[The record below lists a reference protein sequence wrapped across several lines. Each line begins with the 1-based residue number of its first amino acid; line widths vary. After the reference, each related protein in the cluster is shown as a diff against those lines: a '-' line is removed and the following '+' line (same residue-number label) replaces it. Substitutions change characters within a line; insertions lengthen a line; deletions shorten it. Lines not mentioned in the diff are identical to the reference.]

1 MEFKRVTEI
10 LDKAAKDVPEKVGF
24 VDQFGEMTYRQM
36 REASFKVAGAI
47 LETFGESA
55 SELQDKDPLPAATLI
70 EAGNAITAVIHGIL
84 YAGDY
89 YSVIDETMPNE
100 RIEKIFETLK
110 PRLLIANRKT
120 EEKARSLAF
129 SGKLLIYEDIIEQ
142 DKPAAEIPKIIC
154 NEVSE
159 KIASVTFTSGSTGN
173 PKGVVTGHNGII
185 YPSIA
190 NRDDVEIIF
199 TDHVGNQSP
208 MYYVMGILNLFFS
221 IAAEATCYFMP
232 KWLFSQP
239 AELVRYMVEN
249 KISIIDWVA
258 SGVTVISRFS
268 AWEGY
273 EEELNRYLRTVTFAG
288 DVASTKLI
296 NKMKKVI
303 PDPKYRQGYGATEFY
318 YTFLYHMTRE
328 LADDERVPLGYPAEF
343 VTAYIIKDDGTAAKD
358 GEEGQLCLAG
368 PGMAIG
374 YLNDDAATEEKFQD
388 NPLNPGE
395 RIYLT
400 GDIVKKN
407 EYGEIIFLSRKDFM
421 IKHMGHRVEL
431 GEIELAACS
440 LDDEMQ
446 CACIFDK
453 EKEHIIMVYVGKL
466 EEKELKEKLKE
477 KVQRHMVPNRFV
489 RLENLP
495 LNQNNKVDRKK
506 LREIYIGN

>member
-10 LDKAAKDVPEKVGF
+10 LDKAAKDVPEKIGF
-24 VDQFGEMTYRQM
+24 VDQFGQMTYQEM
-36 REASFKVAGAI
+36 RDASIKVARAI
-47 LETFGESA
+47 LKAFNEDPA
-55 SELQDKDPLPAATLI
+55 NLQDKEPLPAATLI
-70 EAGNAITAVIHGIL
+70 EAGNDIAAVMHGIL

-100 RIEKIFETLK
+100 RIEKIFDNLK
-110 PRLLIANRKT
+110 PRLVIANKKT
-120 EEKARSLAF
+120 EEKARSLNF
-129 SGKLLIYEDIIEQ
+129 DGKILVYEDIIAE
-142 DKPAAEIPKIIC
+142 DKDDMEIPKIVC
-154 NEVSE
+154 EEVST
-159 KIASVTFTSGSTGN
+159 KLASITFTSGSTGN
-173 PKGVVTGHNGII
+173 PKGVMTGHNGII

-208 MYYVMGILNLFFS
+208 MYYVMGVLNLFFS

-239 AELVRYMVEN
+239 AELVKYMVEN
-249 KISIIDWVA
+249 QISIIDWVA
-258 SGVTVISRFS
+258 SAVTVISRFS

-273 EEELNRYLRTVTFAG
+273 EEELNKYLRTVTFAG

-318 YTFLYHMTRE
+318 YTFLYHMTRDI
-328 LADDERVPLGYPAEF
+328 ADDERVPLGYPAEF
-343 VTAYIIKDDGTAAKD
+343 VTAYIIKDDGTAAKE
-358 GEEGQLCLAG
+358 GEEGELCLAG

-374 YLNDDAATEEKFQD
+374 YLNDDASTEEKFQD
-388 NPLNPGE
+388 NPLKPGE
-395 RIYLT
+395 RIYCT

-431 GEIELAACS
+431 GEIELAASS
-440 LDDEMQ
+440 LDDQMQ

-453 EKEHIIMVYVGKL
+453 EKEHIIMVYVGRL
-466 EEKELKEKLKE
+466 SEKELKEKLKE
-477 KVQRHMVPNRFV
+477 KVQRHMVPNRFIK
-489 RLENLP
+489 LENLP

-506 LREIYIGN
+506 LKETYIG

>member
-10 LDKAAKDVPEKVGF
+10 LDKAVCDVPEKVGF
-24 VDQFGEMTYRQM
+24 VDQNGQMTYREM
-36 REASFKVAGAI
+36 KEASLKVAGAI
-47 LETFGESA
+47 LRTFGEDPNA
-55 SELQDKDPLPAATLI
+55 LQEKEPHATATLI
-70 EAGNAITAVIHGIL
+70 EASNDIAAVMHGVL

-100 RIEKIFETLK
+100 RIEKIFDNLR
-110 PRLLIANRKT
+110 PRLVIANKQT
-120 EEKARSLAF
+120 EEKVRSINYPCEI
-129 SGKLLIYEDIIEQ
+129 LIYEDILA
-142 DKPAAEIPKIIC
+142 DAANVMEIPKIISE
-154 NEVSE
+154 EVSTQL
-159 KIASVTFTSGSTGN
+159 ASITFTSGSTGN
-173 PKGVVTGHNGII
+173 PKGVMTGHNGII

-208 MYYVMGILNLFFS
+208 MYYVMGVLNLFFS

-239 AELVRYMVEN
+239 AELVKYMVEN
-249 KISIIDWVA
+249 QISIVDWVA

-273 EEELNRYLRTVTFAG
+273 EEELNKYLRTVTFAG

-318 YTFLYHMTRE
+318 YTFLYHMTRDI
-328 LADDERVPLGYPAEF
+328 ADDERVPLGYPAEF
-343 VTAYIIKDDGTAAKD
+343 VTAYIIKDDGTEAKD
-358 GEEGQLCLAG
+358 GEEGELCLAG
-368 PGMAIG
+368 PGMGLG

-395 RIYLT
+395 RIYCT

-407 EYGEIIFLSRKDFM
+407 EYGEYIFLSRKDFM

-440 LDDEMQ
+440 LDDQMQ

-453 EKEHIIMVYVGKL
+453 EKEHIIMVYVGRL
-466 EEKELKEKLKE
+466 TEKELNEKLKE
-477 KVQRHMVPNRFV
+477 KVQRHMIPNKFIK
-489 RLENLP
+489 LENLP

-506 LREIYIGN
+506 LQEIYIGK